1 MAQDMATN
9 GAMITA
15 AFKRQFH
22 DAFEVKCQQTQSV
35 LQALVKDRG
44 PIQGSSFTI
53 NDMGLV
59 EMQPSGSRFGD
70 TVWSV
75 PEAGTRLATMA
86 DYDLFVPI
94 EPRDEPKLSANP
106 TNEYMQACLAAEMRQ
121 RDRVIYNAFGASIQR
136 KTIDGETYTA
146 TALPAS
152 QKIAASALPM
162 NKAKIVRARKLFR
175 QNHAD
180 KFQLYMIYNAEILEQ
195 ILIDDELTK
204 WDKET
209 IQAIQDGDV
218 AKKWAGFLWL
228 PYEDLKEVSAGDPAV
243 VTQTTF
249 AVAQG
254 GVHYGRNSIS
264 NFDIATRADK
274 KNVKQI
280 GGIASYGAGRSN
292 EQKVVQIDFVV

>member
-22 DAFEVKCQQTQSV
+22 DAFEVKCQQTKSV
-35 LQALVKDRG
+35 LQVGVKDRG
-44 PIQGSSFTI
+44 AIQGSSFTI
-53 NDMGLV
+53 NDMGSV
-59 EMQPSGSRFGD
+59 EMQPSGNRFGD

-75 PEAGTRLATMA
+75 PDAGTRLALMS
-86 DYDLFVPI
+86 DFDLFVPI

-106 TNEYMQACLAAEMRQ
+106 TNEYMQLCLAAEMRQ
-121 RDRVIYNAFGASIQR
+121 RDRMIYNAMGASIQR
-136 KTIDGETYTA
+136 KTVDGETYLA
-146 TALPAS
+146 QALPSS
-152 QKIAASALPM
+152 QIIAASAAPM

-180 KFQLYMIYNAEILEQ
+180 TSPLYMIYDAEILEQ

-218 AKKWAGFLWL
+218 AKRWAGFLWL
-228 PYEDLKEVSAGDPAV
+228 PYEDLAQTG
-243 VTQTTF
+243 TTTLTRTTF
-249 AVAQG
+249 AYAQG
-254 GVHYGRNSIS
+254 AVHYGRNNIHS
-264 NFDIATRADK
+264 FDIATRPDK

-280 GGIASYGAGRSN
+280 GGIASYGAGRAN
-292 EQKVVQIDFVV
+292 EQKIVKIDFVV

>member
-22 DAFEVKCQQTQSV
+22 TTFEVKCQQDKSV
-35 LQALVKDRG
+35 LQVGVEDRG
-44 PIQGSSFTI
+44 PIDGSSFTI
-53 NDMGLV
+53 NDMGQV

-75 PEAGTRLATMA
+75 PDAGTRLALMA
-86 DYDLFVPI
+86 DYDLFVPV
-94 EPRDEPKLSANP
+94 EPRDVPKLSANP
-106 TNEYMQACLAAEMRQ
+106 TDKYMQACLAAEMRQ
-121 RDRVIYNAFGASIQR
+121 RDRIIFNALGASIQR
-136 KTIDGETYTA
+136 KQVDGETYTA
-146 TALPAS
+146 TPLPIN
-152 QKIAASALPM
+152 QKIAAAATPM

-180 KFQLYMIYNAEILEQ
+180 KFPLYMIYNAEILEQ
-195 ILIDDELTK
+195 ILVDDELTK

-228 PYEDLKEVSAGDPAV
+228 PYEDITSVTAGDPAV
-243 VTQTTF
+243 TTQTTF
-249 AVAQG
+249 AYAQG
-254 GVHYGRNSIS
+254 AVHYGRNSIHD
-264 NFDIATRADK
+264 FDIATRPDK

-280 GGIASYGAGRSN
+280 GGIASYGAGRAN
-292 EQKVVQIDFVV
+292 EQKVVQIDFIV

>member
-22 DAFEVKCQQTQSV
+22 TTFEVKCQQDKSV
-35 LQALVKDRG
+35 LQVGVEDRG
-44 PIQGSSFTI
+44 PIDGSSFTI
-53 NDMGLV
+53 NDMGQV

-75 PEAGTRLATMA
+75 ADAGTRLALMA
-86 DYDLFVPI
+86 DYDLFVPV
-94 EPRDEPKLSANP
+94 EPRDVPKLSANP
-106 TNEYMQACLAAEMRQ
+106 TDKYMQACLAAEMRQ
-121 RDRVIYNAFGASIQR
+121 RDRIIFNALGASIQR
-136 KTIDGETYTA
+136 KQVDGETYTA
-146 TALPAS
+146 TPLPAS
-152 QKIAASALPM
+152 QKIAAAATPM

-180 KFQLYMIYNAEILEQ
+180 KFPLYMIYNAEILEQ
-195 ILIDDELTK
+195 ILVDDELTK

-228 PYEDLKEVSAGDPAV
+228 PYEDITSVTAGSPAV
-243 VTQTTF
+243 TTQTTF
-249 AVAQG
+249 AYAQG
-254 GVHYGRNSIS
+254 AVHYGRNSIHD
-264 NFDIATRADK
+264 FDIATRPDK

-280 GGIASYGAGRSN
+280 GGIASYGAGRAN
-292 EQKVVQIDFVV
+292 EQKVVQIDFIV